1 MVKPIKRLKL
11 KPSERDRRRYFVVRA
26 SNQQVE
32 KAILEYI
39 GILGFA
45 KAVYMK
51 VEDTRFPGKMVGSC
65 LAETLDEVRAALG
78 LAGISIE
85 KVSGTLKG
93 LAG

>member
-11 KPSERDRRRYFVVRA
+11 KASERDRRRYFVVNA
-26 SNQQVE
+26 SNAQVE
-32 KAILEYI
+32 KAILEYV

-45 KAVYMK
+45 KSAYMK
-51 VEDTRFPGKMVGSC
+51 VENTGFSGKTVGSC
-65 LAETLDEVRAALG
+65 LAETLDEVRASLG

-93 LAG
+93 LKG